1 MKRISAAFF
10 LLAGCGALKPAGSHE
25 AVHSLD
31 GVKLIS
37 PTITDQYDPVSF
49 TQERYELGPE
59 RRLLLRF
66 ERLKE
71 NEPRVS
77 LGGDKKVELE
87 LTLSRAEDLTAAQ
100 GALHVRSL
108 TRTWMM
114 RGTWDFAYPFF
125 WPQGRWILPGGDYD
139 PVDQPLER
147 LSGDRKLIFDVTAW
161 FLNYPRARQENFGL
175 IVLSD
180 QTITIEGDL
189 SAGGSPRVTWKE

>member
-1 MKRISAAFF
+1 M
-10 LLAGCGALKPAGSHE
+10 AGCGALKPAGTQE

-37 PTITDQYDPVSF
+37 PTITNQYDPMSF

-71 NEPRVS
+71 SEPRVS
-77 LGGDKKVELE
+77 LGNGNKVELE
-87 LTLSRAEDLTAAQ
+87 LTLSRPEDLTAAQ
-100 GALHVRSL
+100 GAFHVRSL
-108 TRTWMM
+108 NRTWMM
-114 RGTWDFAYPFF
+114 RGTWEFAYPFF
-125 WPQGRWILPGGDYD
+125 WPQGRWIQAGGDFD

-147 LSGDRKLIFDVTAW
+147 LSGDRKLVFDVTDW
-161 FLNYPRARQENFGL
+161 FRNYPRARQENFGL

-180 QTITIEGDL
+180 QAIAIEGDL